1 MKGEEKPY
9 QNEFNSVQEVREK
22 KKGKKKAGRGGGGSL
37 IQYKAELKI
46 PM

>member
-9 QNEFNSVQEVREK
+9 QKEFNSVQEVSEK
-22 KKGKKKAGRGGGGSL
+22 KKEKRRRGGGVGSL